1 MKAKSFARRSPR
13 TRMLKLEPRI
23 LFDGALAVDLVAGA
37 QDGSAAHTDA
47 NVASTAAQPDSAPAP
62 QLFALA
68 EHIASAP
75 VSTDAAQQQI
85 VSFLSTASAKDLG
98 TIFSGAQGEAG
109 ANALSAAEALRQGLL
124 DGSYTVKVELLDN
137 TTMQGAKG
145 AFAGT
150 GPDGTPVIYLNRD

>member
-23 LFDGALAVDLVAGA
+23 LFDGALAVDLVAGS

-47 NVASTAAQPDSAPAP
+47 NIAPTAAQPDSAPAP

-85 VSFLSTASAKDLG
+85 VSFLSTASAKDLA
-98 TIFSGAQGEAG
+98 TIFSGARGEAG
-109 ANALSAAEALRQGLL
+109 ANALSAAEALRRA
-124 DGSYTVKVELLDN
+124 SSTAATRSRSN
-137 TTMQGAKG
+137 CSTTPRCRAPRALSPARGRTA
-145 AFAGT
+145 
-150 GPDGTPVIYLNRD
+150 RR